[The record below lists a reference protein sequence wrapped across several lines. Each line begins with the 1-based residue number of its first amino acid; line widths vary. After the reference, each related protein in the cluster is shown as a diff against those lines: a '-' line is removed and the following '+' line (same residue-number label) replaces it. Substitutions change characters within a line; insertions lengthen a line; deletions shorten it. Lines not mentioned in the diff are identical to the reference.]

1 MPMKTVIIGIA
12 GGSGSGKSTFTNR
25 LKDYFQ
31 DQLTVIYHDNYY
43 KSNEEVPFEDRKKRN
58 YDHPDAFDTDL
69 LVSHLSALKDGKTI
83 ESPVYDFTMH
93 TRSDEVQILKPSRVM
108 IVEGILILQAP
119 ELRRLLDI
127 KLFVDAD
134 ADERILRRILRD
146 VQERGRKVD
155 DIIDQYLNTVK
166 PMHELFVE
174 PTRGLADLVL
184 NSGKNDI
191 AFDII
196 KTKIERLLQMEE
208 KTCC

>member
-1 MPMKTVIIGIA
+1 MKTVIIGIA

-43 KSNEEVPFEDRKKRN
+43 KSNEGVPFEERKKRN

-69 LVSHLSALKDGKTI
+69 LVSHLSALKEGKTI

-93 TRSDEVQILKPSRVM
+93 TRSDEVQVLKPSRVM

-119 ELRRLLDI
+119 ALRRLLDI

-196 KTKIERLLQMEE
+196 KTKIECLLQMEE

>member
-43 KSNEEVPFEDRKKRN
+43 KSNEGVPFEERKKRN

-69 LVSHLSALKDGKTI
+69 LVSHLSALKEGKTI

-93 TRSDEVQILKPSRVM
+93 TRSDEVQVLKPSRVM

-119 ELRRLLDI
+119 ALRRLLDI

-196 KTKIERLLQMEE
+196 KTKIECLLQMEE

>member
-1 MPMKTVIIGIA
+1 MKTVIIGIA

>member
-1 MPMKTVIIGIA
+1 MKTVIIGIA

-43 KSNEEVPFEDRKKRN
+43 KSNEGVPFEERKKRN

-69 LVSHLSALKDGKTI
+69 LVSHLSALKEGKTI

-93 TRSDEVQILKPSRVM
+93 TRSDEVQVLKPSRVM

-119 ELRRLLDI
+119 ALRRLLDI

-196 KTKIERLLQMEE
+196 KTEIECLLQMEE

>member
-43 KSNEEVPFEDRKKRN
+43 KSNEGVPFEERKKRN

-69 LVSHLSALKDGKTI
+69 LVSHLSALKEGKTI

-93 TRSDEVQILKPSRVM
+93 TRSDEVQVLKPSRVM

-119 ELRRLLDI
+119 ALRRLLDI

-196 KTKIERLLQMEE
+196 KTEIECLLQMEE

>member
-1 MPMKTVIIGIA
+1 MKTVIIGIA

-43 KSNEEVPFEDRKKRN
+43 KSNEGVPFEERKKRN

-69 LVSHLSALKDGKTI
+69 LVSHLSALKEGKTI

-93 TRSDEVQILKPSRVM
+93 TRSDEVQVLKPSRVM

-119 ELRRLLDI
+119 ALRRLLDI

-166 PMHELFVE
+166 PMHEIFVE

-196 KTKIERLLQMEE
+196 KTKIECLLQMEE

>member
-1 MPMKTVIIGIA
+1 MKTVIIGIA

-69 LVSHLSALKDGKTI
+69 LVSHLSALKDDKTI

>member
-1 MPMKTVIIGIA
+1 MKTVIIGIA

-196 KTKIERLLQMEE
+196 KTKIECLLQMEE

>member
-1 MPMKTVIIGIA
+1 MKTVIIGIA
-12 GGSGSGKSTFTNR
+12 GGSRSGKSTFTNR